1 MILILAVDNDS
12 ICAMPQVTPVVHY
25 ILEMLGPNG
34 FCDFATVEQ
43 AHGSLS
49 DDGNGL
55 DGRVR
60 SSRLGRDTRLL
71 MIATLR
77 RGTAMLRAG

>member
-1 MILILAVDNDS
+1 
-12 ICAMPQVTPVVHY
+12 MPQVALVVHY

-34 FCDFATVEQ
+34 FFDFATVEQ

-55 DGRVR
+55 DGHAR
-60 SSRLGRDTRLL
+60 SSRLGCDTRLL
-71 MIATLR
+71 MIAPLQR
-77 RGTAMLRAG
+77 DTAMLRAG